1 MSEDPVLR
9 HRGHVIL
16 GGPDQLAGTQLLDC
30 NLSRAFRK
38 TCGLRDHAKAGCNR
52 SPFLPLSLAVEIE
65 ICQKS
70 GGLVIVTDQIAHQD
84 IQNII
89 VDWNGFAKARHAAV

>member
-16 GGPDQLAGTQLLDC
+16 GGPDQLAGTQLFDC

-38 TCGLRDHAKAGCNR
+38 TCGLRDHAKAGCNS
-52 SPFLPLSLAVEIE
+52 SPFLPSSLAVEIQ
-65 ICQKS
+65 IYQKS
-70 GGLVIVTDQIAHQD
+70 AGLVIMADQIAHQD
-84 IQNII
+84 IHNII
-89 VDWNGFAKARHAAV
+89 VDWDGFAKARHTVV

>member
-9 HRGHVIL
+9 HRGQVIFS
-16 GGPDQLAGTQLLDC
+16 GPDQPADAQLFNC

-38 TCGLRDHAKAGCNR
+38 TCALRDHAKTGSNR

-65 ICQKS
+65 IYQKG
-70 GGLVIVTDQIAHQD
+70 GGLTIVTDQIAHQD

-89 VDWNGFAKARHAAV
+89 VDRNGFTKARHTTV

>member
-9 HRGHVIL
+9 HRGRVIFRGL
-16 GGPDQLAGTQLLDC
+16 DQLTRAQLFGC

-38 TCGLRDHAKAGCNR
+38 TCGRRDHAKAGRNR

-65 ICQKS
+65 IYQKS
-70 GGLVIVTDQIAHQD
+70 GGLVIVADQIRHQH

-89 VDWNGFAKARHAAV
+89 VDGNGFAKSRHATG